1 MISRGGLFRQ
11 SFLSCLKISQSISLH
26 FKIHRYFY
34 SGSENNKLESGGIRG
49 NMLTR
54 RFAFPPYRL
63 CDVLCVLNIDSA
75 CSAAHNDWNGV
86 CNLPRYLGIMGI
98 ALAGEWKDEKQKIKR
113 SAKSIFF
120 TTKQGL
126 FTTCRIRT
134 KQFLRYNIKK
144 CCFLSYGMD
153 YKKST

>member
-1 MISRGGLFRQ
+1 MKWVDSAGAGIVEMSYNWLFHGVIHDAIAIYAH
-11 SFLSCLKISQSISLH
+11 FHDAEAAMLNLLISISCTSYVYLCGGY
-26 FKIHRYFY
+26 IHL
-34 SGSENNKLESGGIRG
+34 K
-49 NMLTR
+49 
-54 RFAFPPYRL
+54 
-63 CDVLCVLNIDSA
+63 
-75 CSAAHNDWNGV
+75 
-86 CNLPRYLGIMGI
+86 
-98 ALAGEWKDEKQKIKR
+98 
-113 SAKSIFF
+113 IFF